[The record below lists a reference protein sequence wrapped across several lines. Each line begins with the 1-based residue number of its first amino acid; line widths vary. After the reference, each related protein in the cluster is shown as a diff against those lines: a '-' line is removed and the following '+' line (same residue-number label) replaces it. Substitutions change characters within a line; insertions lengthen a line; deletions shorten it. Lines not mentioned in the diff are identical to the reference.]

1 MFLPDVANQFN
12 KLVTKKISCQLRHM
26 AQDWTDPKEGCRSI
40 QVLQMPVEKGEH
52 EAVSETHKPSHEQ
65 HGAILHTAKQPD

>member
-1 MFLPDVANQFN
+1 M
-12 KLVTKKISCQLRHM
+12 T
-26 AQDWTDPKEGCRSI
+26 QDWADTKEGRRSI

-52 EAVSETHKPSHEQ
+52 EAVAKTHKPSHEQ